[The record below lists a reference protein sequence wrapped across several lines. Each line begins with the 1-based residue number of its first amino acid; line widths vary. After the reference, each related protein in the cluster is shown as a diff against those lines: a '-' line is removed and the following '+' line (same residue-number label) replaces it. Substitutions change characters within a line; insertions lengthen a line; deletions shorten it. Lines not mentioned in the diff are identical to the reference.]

1 MPDISMF
8 EAAIDHE
15 DEKERAVARWI
26 TEVSPFAEIIPQ
38 HSISGAAYRYDT
50 EGSLGTVAHRG
61 VGGSYTADH
70 GVINPNYEGL
80 VILGGEVTV
89 DRFEVKQMSNYR
101 DLKGT
106 RFRMKARAMGIKY
119 SEMVIEGDTAIDPFG
134 PDGARKR
141 LQGNQLH
148 LNASG
153 GGPLD
158 LNKLDEMIDSVV
170 GDDSSKILVMN
181 RAMQRY
187 LRAAVALENGT
198 FDIMD
203 TYDSFRRRWLSY
215 RNIPIRIIE
224 RDDDASTFLGFD
236 EDPGDATADTASI
249 YCFRLGMDYVFGLT
263 GTEGMPSVEDFG
275 EIQDRPAHL
284 GRIEWYYG
292 FVYKHPRSAARL
304 YGITNVYP
312 T

>member
-8 EAAIDHE
+8 EAAVDHE
-15 DEKERAVARWI
+15 NDQERAVARWI
-26 TEVSPFAEIIPQ
+26 TEVSPIAEIIPQ
-38 HSISGAAYRYDT
+38 KSIQGAAYRYDS
-50 EGSLGTVAHRG
+50 EASLGTVAFRG
-61 VGGSYTADH
+61 VGGSYSPDH

-89 DRFEVKQMSNYR
+89 DNFEVEQMGVLR
-101 DLKGT
+101 DLKGE
-106 RFRMKARAMGIKY
+106 RFRMKARQMGITY
-119 SEMVIEGDTAIDPFG
+119 SENFFEADTAVQPYG

-141 LQGNQLH
+141 IQGSQLH

-170 GDDSSKILVMN
+170 GDDGGKTLFMN
-181 RAMQRY
+181 RACQRF
-187 LRAAVALENGT
+187 LRAAVAIDGST
-198 FDIMD
+198 FQIQVAQDA
-203 TYDSFRRRWLSY
+203 FRRPMYTY
-215 RNIPIRIIE
+215 RGIPIRIIE

-236 EDPGDATADTASI
+236 EDPGDATPDTASI
-249 YCFRLGMDYVFGLT
+249 YCLRFGMDYVFGIT
-263 GTEGMPSVEDFG
+263 GKRGMPGVKDFG
-275 EIQDRPAHL
+275 EIEDRPAHL
-284 GRIEWYYG
+284 GRIEWFFGYV
-292 FVYKHPRSAARL
+292 FKHPRSAARL